1 MMTRHTEGQK
11 FMNVHF
17 LYWKLIPS
25 NSMLPILESVSI
37 YFLILVSNVE
47 QKKTTGLIF
56 FIVRFTASY
65 RSAIITGVDFHG
77 MQTAFN

>member
-1 MMTRHTEGQK
+1 MLTRHTEGQK

-37 YFLILVSNVE
+37 FFLILVSNVE
-47 QKKTTGLIF
+47 QKKLL
-56 FIVRFTASY
+56 A
-65 RSAIITGVDFHG
+65 
-77 MQTAFN
+77 